1 MVFRQCSVGGKAYR
15 GDPEVLTDGEDET
28 NKNSDSIELEKEVLH
43 EHIARATPPQS
54 GYSTDANSSQGLTPF
69 SSTPRTKTNNPRF
82 KDAVLTSDITAAC
95 TESDDPA
102 LSSSRTRARAR
113 ALNGFFTVLGLC
125 HTALASVDPLTGV
138 IEYKAQSPDE
148 AALVQAAADVGYVFL
163 GRDKEILSL
172 HTPASVVSGNERE
185 GGGEMTPAPVPE
197 RYELLHILEFS
208 SARKRMSVIVRKLD
222 EEGEEQ
228 GGGGRIFLL
237 SKGADNVIFER
248 LKTGGSS
255 EEALRDETE
264 RHLSEFANEGLRT
277 LTLAYK
283 IISGMLSSSTFSLFS

>member
-1 MVFRQCSVGGKAYR
+1 M
-15 GDPEVLTDGEDET
+15 LTDGEDEGI
-28 NKNSDSIELEKEVLH
+28 KNSDSIELEKDLLH
-43 EHIARATPPQS
+43 EHITRPIPLDRSSLDAGS
-54 GYSTDANSSQGLTPF
+54 ANSHPPGLNPT
-69 SSTPRTKTNNPRF
+69 SSTPRTKTSNPRF
-82 KDAVLTSDITAAC
+82 RDTVLASDITAAC
-95 TESDDPA
+95 TETD
-102 LSSSRTRARAR
+102 LSSSHARAHAR

-172 HTPASVVSGNERE
+172 HTPSSVIPGNETNE
-185 GGGEMTPAPVPE
+185 EATPVSIPE

-222 EEGEEQ
+222 QEGAEEQ
-228 GGGGRIFLL
+228 GQGEAGRIFLL
-237 SKGADNVIFER
+237 CKGADNVIFER
-248 LKTGGSS
+248 LRKGGSA
-255 EEALRDETE
+255 EEELKQETE
-264 RHLSEFANEGLRT
+264 AHLSEFANEGLRT

-283 IISGMLSSSTFSLFS
+283 MIPGMSPTSLLLLF